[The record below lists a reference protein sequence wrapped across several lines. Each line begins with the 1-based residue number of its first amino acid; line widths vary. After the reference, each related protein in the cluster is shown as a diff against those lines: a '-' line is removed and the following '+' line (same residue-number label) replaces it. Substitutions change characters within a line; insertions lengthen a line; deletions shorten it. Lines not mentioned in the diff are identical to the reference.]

1 MNLARLVTLAS
12 VLPLARLRLGLPLL
26 LALAAGVQGCAHVP
40 PYAREQLTQPG
51 MESESEA
58 EEERFRS
65 HVYDAREGAAGGHGS
80 TGGGCGCN

>member
-1 MNLARLVTLAS
+1 MNVTRLVTLAS
-12 VLPLARLRLGLPLL
+12 GLPLARLRWPLLL
-26 LALAAGVQGCAHVP
+26 LALAAVGNGCAHVP
-40 PYAREQLTQPG
+40 PYAREQLTAPG